1 TLRHTS
7 TSTALSHPHLPP
19 LHHHPFPTRRSSDL
33 FRAGNSI
40 RNDGGV
46 TKSSTPRSPGRRGR
60 PTRVRRW
67 RKSSAGRRFTKRCAS
82 TRLDRKSTRLNSS
95 HGSISYA
102 VFCLKKKNISKV
114 TS

>member
-82 TRLDRKSTRLNSS
+82 TRFANPKWAALPPEAVHRLHCN
-95 HGSISYA
+95 
-102 VFCLKKKNISKV
+102 V
-114 TS
+114 